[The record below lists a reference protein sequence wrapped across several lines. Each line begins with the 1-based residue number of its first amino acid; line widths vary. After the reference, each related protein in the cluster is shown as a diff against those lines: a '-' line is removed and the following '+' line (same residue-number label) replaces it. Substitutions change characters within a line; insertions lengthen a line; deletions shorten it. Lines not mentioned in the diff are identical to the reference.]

1 MPQSILIIGCG
12 CAGPTLATFLLLAP
26 ESDPTRLP
34 HITIV
39 ERTPALLSAGQN
51 IDVRGT
57 GMEIIRKLGLEHQV
71 RSSTTGEEGVLIVDD
86 KNEAWAIN
94 AADKTGKVQTGT
106 SDCEIL
112 RGTLAAILHQ
122 RSQQVSDD
130 VQRQGGQGI
139 EYVFGDSIDALEQQ
153 GDTVNVR
160 FANSGKHRNFNIVVG
175 ADGLQSRTRRLA
187 FGTEDDKDRLK
198 PLNAYAAF
206 FSMPAAPSD
215 SLWRRWW
222 HGPNRR
228 SAMIRPSGD
237 RRKSTALMIVVSEVD
252 QRLKDVAGHGT
263 RDTEQQKALLREYFD
278 HGEWECD
285 RLCREMDQ
293 ADDFYYDMVAQVK
306 LETWHKGRVVL
317 LGDAGYCAS
326 PFSGMGTTLALNGA
340 YNLAGRLMQS
350 PDDPDPAFRAYEK
363 SMRPLV
369 EKAQKLAPGMPRLL
383 HPESTWGVWILRCIA
398 RAIFLSGIVTM
409 FAKIFGPPANVAKV
423 TEFGFKKPQGKS
435 RCS

>member
-1 MPQSILIIGCG
+1 MPQSVLIVGCG

-26 ESDPTRLP
+26 ESDPAKLP

-57 GMEIIRKLGLEHQV
+57 GIEIIRKLGLEDKV

-86 KNEAWAIN
+86 SNETWAVN

-112 RGTLAAILHQ
+112 RGTLAAILYQ
-122 RSQQVSDD
+122 RSQQISDD
-130 VQRQGGQGI
+130 VRLQGGQGI
-139 EYVFGDSIDALEQQ
+139 EYIFGDSIDALEQQ

-160 FANSGKHRNFNIVVG
+160 FANSGEHRNFDIVVG

-187 FGTEDDKDRLK
+187 FGIEDDKDKLK

-237 RRKSTALMIVVSEVD
+237 CRKSTALMIVVSEVD
-252 QRLKDVAGHGT
+252 QRLKDVFGHGA
-263 RDTEQQKALLREYFD
+263 RGTEQQKALLREYFD

-293 ADDFYYDMVAQVK
+293 ADDFYYDVVAQVR
-306 LETWHKGRVVL
+306 LEKWHKGRVVL

-340 YNLAGRLMQS
+340 YSLAGALVQS
-350 PDDPDPAFRAYEK
+350 PNDVDAAFQTYET

-369 EKAQKLAPGMPRLL
+369 EKAQKLAPGMPGLL
-383 HPESTWGVWILRCIA
+383 HPESASGVWILKCIA
-398 RAIFLSGIVTM
+398 RAIFLSRIAIL
-409 FAKIFGPPANVAKV
+409 FAMIFGPPANVVKI
-423 TEFGFKKPQGKS
+423 TEYGFKEPEGKG
-435 RCS
+435 R

>member
-1 MPQSILIIGCG
+1 MPQSILIVGCG

-26 ESDPTRLP
+26 VSNPAELP
-34 HITIV
+34 QITIV

-57 GMEIIRKLGLEHQV
+57 GMEVIRKLGLEQVV

-86 KNEAWAIN
+86 SNEIWAIN
-94 AADKTGKVQTGT
+94 AADKTGNVQTGT

-112 RGTLAAILHQ
+112 RGTLAAILYY

-130 VQRQGGQGI
+130 VRRHGGQGI
-139 EYVFGDSIDALEQQ
+139 EYIFGDSIDALQQQ
-153 GDTVNVR
+153 GDTVNVH
-160 FANSGKHRNFNIVVG
+160 FANSGQHRNFDIVVG

-187 FGTEDDKDRLK
+187 FRTEDDKDRLK

-237 RRKSTALMIVVSEVD
+237 SRKSTALMIIVSDED
-252 QRLKDVAGHGT
+252 QRLKDVAVHGS
-263 RDTEQQKALLREYFD
+263 RDAEKQRALLREYFD
-278 HGEWECD
+278 HGEWECG
-285 RLCREMDQ
+285 RLCQEMDQ
-293 ADDFYYDMVAQVK
+293 ADDFYYDIVAQVR
-306 LETWHKGRVVL
+306 LEKWHRGRVVL

-340 YNLAGRLMQS
+340 YNLAGALMQS
-350 PDDPDPAFRAYEK
+350 PDDVDAAFQAYER

-369 EKAQKLAPGMPRLL
+369 QKAQKLPPGMPGLL
-383 HPESTWGVWILRCIA
+383 HLESSWGVMVLRWIFRAFFLSRI
-398 RAIFLSGIVTM
+398 AIF
-409 FAKIFGPPANVAKV
+409 FAMIFGPPANVVKI
-423 TEFGFKKPQGKS
+423 TEYGFRKPDEKLP
-435 RCS
+435 

>member
-1 MPQSILIIGCG
+1 MPQSILIVGCG

-26 ESDPTRLP
+26 GSDPTKLP

-57 GMEIIRKLGLEHQV
+57 GMEIIRKLGLEDKV
-71 RSSTTGEEGVLIVDD
+71 RSSTIGEEGVLIVDD

-112 RGTLAAILHQ
+112 RGTLAAILYQ
-122 RSQQVSDD
+122 RSQQVGDD
-130 VQRQGGQGI
+130 VRRQGGQGI
-139 EYVFGDSIDALEQQ
+139 EYIFGDSIDALEQQ

-160 FANSGKHRNFNIVVG
+160 FANSGEQRNLDIVVG

-187 FGTEDDKDRLK
+187 FGNEDEKNRLK
-198 PLNAYAAF
+198 TLNAYAAF

-237 RRKSTALMIVVSEVD
+237 SRKSTALMIVVSEVD
-252 QRLKDVAGHGT
+252 HRLKDVAGHGAKA
-263 RDTEQQKALLREYFD
+263 TEQQKALLREYFD
-278 HGEWECD
+278 HGVWECD

-326 PFSGMGTTLALNGA
+326 PFAGMGTTLALNGA
-340 YNLAGRLMQS
+340 YNLAAALVQS
-350 PDDPDPAFRAYEK
+350 PNDHDVAFQTYEK

-369 EKAQKLAPGMPRLL
+369 EKAQKLPPGMPGLL
-383 HPESTWGVWILRCIA
+383 HLESNWGVWVLRCIL
-398 RAIFLSGIVTM
+398 RAFFLSRIATLFAM
-409 FAKIFGPPANVAKV
+409 FFGPPANVVKI
-423 TEFGFKKPQGKS
+423 TEYGFKKPQGKS
-435 RCS
+435 R

>member
-1 MPQSILIIGCG
+1 MPQSILIVGCG

-26 ESDPTRLP
+26 ESDPTKLP

-57 GMEIIRKLGLEHQV
+57 GMEIIRKLGLEDTV
-71 RSSTTGEEGVLIVDD
+71 RSSTTDEEGVLIVDD
-86 KNEAWAIN
+86 NNEAWAIN

-112 RGTLAAILHQ
+112 RGTLAAILYQ

-130 VQRQGGQGI
+130 VRRQGGRGI
-139 EYVFGDSIDALEQQ
+139 DGE
-153 GDTVNVR
+153 
-160 FANSGKHRNFNIVVG
+160 HRNFDIVVG

-187 FGTEDDKDRLK
+187 FGTEDDEDRLK

-237 RRKSTALMIVVSEVD
+237 NGKSTALMIVVSEVD

-263 RDTEQQKALLREYFD
+263 KATEQQKALLREYFD

-340 YNLAGRLMQS
+340 YNLAGALLQCPS
-350 PDDPDPAFRAYEK
+350 DVDAAFQAYEN

-369 EKAQKLAPGMPRLL
+369 EKAQKLAPGMPGLF
-383 HPESTWGVWILRCIA
+383 HPESTWGVWTLRCIA
-398 RAIFLSGIVTM
+398 RAIFLSGIVTF
-409 FAKIFGPPANVAKV
+409 FAKVFGPPANAVKV
-423 TEFGFKKPQGKS
+423 TEYGFKKSEGKL
-435 RCS
+435 R

>member
-1 MPQSILIIGCG
+1 MPQSILIVGCG

-26 ESDPTRLP
+26 ESDPAKLP

-57 GMEIIRKLGLEHQV
+57 GIEIIRKLGLEDKV

-86 KNEAWAIN
+86 SNETWAVN
-94 AADKTGKVQTGT
+94 AADKTGRVQTGT

-112 RGTLAAILHQ
+112 RGTLAAILYQ

-130 VQRQGGQGI
+130 VRRQGGQGI
-139 EYVFGDSIDALEQQ
+139 EYIFGDSIDALEQQ
-153 GDTVNVR
+153 GDTVNIR
-160 FANSGKHRNFNIVVG
+160 FANSGEHRSFDIVAG

-187 FGTEDDKDRLK
+187 FGIEDEKDKLK

-237 RRKSTALMIVVSEVD
+237 RRKSTALMIVVSDVD
-252 QRLKDVAGHGT
+252 QRLKDVAAYGSRGT
-263 RDTEQQKALLREYFD
+263 EKQRALLREYFD
-278 HGEWECD
+278 HGEWECE
-285 RLCREMDQ
+285 RLWREMDQ

-306 LETWHKGRVVL
+306 LEKWHKGRVVL
-317 LGDAGYCAS
+317 LGDAG
-326 PFSGMGTTLALNGA
+326 
-340 YNLAGRLMQS
+340 
-350 PDDPDPAFRAYEK
+350 
-363 SMRPLV
+363 
-369 EKAQKLAPGMPRLL
+369 
-383 HPESTWGVWILRCIA
+383 
-398 RAIFLSGIVTM
+398 
-409 FAKIFGPPANVAKV
+409 
-423 TEFGFKKPQGKS
+423 
-435 RCS
+435 

>member
-1 MPQSILIIGCG
+1 MPQSILIVGCG

-26 ESDPTRLP
+26 ESNPTKLP

-57 GMEIIRKLGLEHQV
+57 GMEIIRKLGLEDKV

-86 KNEAWAIN
+86 SNEAWAVN

-112 RGTLAAILHQ
+112 RGTLAAILYQ

-130 VQRQGGQGI
+130 VRRQGGRGI
-139 EYVFGDSIDALEQQ
+139 EYIFGDSIDALEQQ

-160 FANSGKHRNFNIVVG
+160 FANSGERRNFDIVVG

-206 FSMPAAPSD
+206 FSMSAAPSD

-237 RRKSTALMIVVSEVD
+237 SCKSTALMIVVSDVD
-252 QRLKDVAGHGT
+252 QRLKDVAGHG
-263 RDTEQQKALLREYFD
+263 DKVTEQQKALLREYFD

-293 ADDFYYDMVAQVK
+293 AEDFYYDMVAQVK
-306 LETWHKGRVVL
+306 LVTWHKGRVVL

-340 YNLAGRLMQS
+340 YNLAGALVQS
-350 PDDPDPAFRAYEK
+350 HNDVDAAFQAYEN

-369 EKAQKLAPGMPRLL
+369 EKAQKLPPGMPGLL
-383 HPESTWGVWILRCIA
+383 HLESNWGVWVLRCIF
-398 RAIFLSGIVTM
+398 RAFFLSRIAVL
-409 FAKIFGPPANVAKV
+409 FAMLFGPPANVVKI
-423 TEFGFKKPQGKS
+423 TEYGFKKPQGKS
-435 RCS
+435 R